1 MEYELLSKKISM
13 YHPLN
18 LHFCRITASRLFAD
32 AIFRSTACF
41 YFSNKSYAEVI
52 IVTFIFQFVGRAIT
66 RAIYQNT
73 LVYCSRQNHDR
84 FHRNIEI
91 RRAKVSAINSTDD
104 PESALKPAN
113 EKEEDEKPEEKPA
126 RRIYVPVQEDLTG
139 VYGAFTYSWRCLFM
153 SFDYQDW
160 VDPIVF
166 FGFYVENVL
175 IIGLSFMVIHWIEYD
190 LSDNVTF
197 YVYAVAAVIGMI
209 LAIIIKYA
217 MVRVLDRRL
226 TKRLADQ
233 AEKTKF

>member
-1 MEYELLSKKISM
+1 MF
-13 YHPLN
+13 N
-18 LHFCRITASRLFAD
+18 LYITASRLFAD

-84 FHRNIEI
+84 FHRNIEM
-91 RRAKVSAINSTDD
+91 RRAQVAAIHPTVDSI
-104 PESALKPAN
+104 ESALKPEN
-113 EKEEDEKPEEKPA
+113 EKNDDMPV
-126 RRIYVPVQEDLTG
+126 RRKYIPVQEDLTG

-166 FGFYVENVL
+166 FGFYIENVL
-175 IIGLSFMVIHWIEYD
+175 IIGLSFMVINWIEYD
-190 LSDNVTF
+190 LSDNMTF
-197 YVYAVAAVIGMI
+197 YVYAIAACVGMV
-209 LAIIIKYA
+209 LAIIIKYV
-217 MVRVLDRRL
+217 MVRALNKRL
-226 TKRLADQ
+226 TKSLAAQ

>member
-1 MEYELLSKKISM
+1 MF
-13 YHPLN
+13 N
-18 LHFCRITASRLFAD
+18 LYITASRLFAD

-84 FHRNIEI
+84 FHRNIEM
-91 RRAKVSAINSTDD
+91 RRAQVAAID
-104 PESALKPAN
+104 PTVDSIESALKPEN
-113 EKEEDEKPEEKPA
+113 EKNDDMPV
-126 RRIYVPVQEDLTG
+126 RRKYIPVQEDLTG

-166 FGFYVENVL
+166 FGFYIENVL
-175 IIGLSFMVIHWIEYD
+175 IIGLSFMVINWIEYD
-190 LSDNVTF
+190 LSDNMTF
-197 YVYAVAAVIGMI
+197 YVYAIAACVGMV
-209 LAIIIKYA
+209 LAIIIKYV
-217 MVRVLDRRL
+217 MVRALNKRL
-226 TKRLADQ
+226 TKSLAAQ

>member
-1 MEYELLSKKISM
+1 MVTC
-13 YHPLN
+13 H
-18 LHFCRITASRLFAD
+18 ITASRLFAD

-41 YFSNKSYAEVI
+41 YFNNKSYGEVI

-73 LVYCSRQNHDR
+73 LIYCSRQNHDR
-84 FHRNIEI
+84 FHRNIEM
-91 RRAKVSAINSTDD
+91 RTAQVAAIEVTIDSTEN
-104 PESALKPAN
+104 PESTLQPAN
-113 EKEEDEKPEEKPA
+113 EKEDDKPV
-126 RRIYVPVQEDLTG
+126 RRMYVPVQEDLTG

-175 IIGLSFMVIHWIEYD
+175 IIGLSFMVIYWIEYD

-197 YVYAVAAVIGMI
+197 YVYALAAGVGMVV
-209 LAIIIKYA
+209 AIIIKYA
-217 MVRVLDRRL
+217 MVRVLSKRL
-226 TKRLADQ
+226 TKRLADL